1 MLVVE
6 SLGQDGI
13 GVAHANGKAVFI
25 EGALPGETV
34 AYQTYRK
41 TPTYDFAAATDIV
54 TACFMRVTPRCP
66 HFGHCGGCAM
76 QHLEASA
83 QVAVKQR
90 VLEDALW
97 RIGRVRAD
105 QILPPIYGQS
115 WGYRQRAR
123 LSVRYVPRKSGVLVG
138 FHEKRSSFVTEMT
151 QCAVLPPAVSRL
163 ILPLRELIGQLS
175 GYQGIPQVE
184 VAVGDRVTVLVL
196 RILEPLEG
204 KDELR
209 LRQFC
214 DRYSVQIFLQP
225 KDPEG
230 AAPFYPRDAP
240 PLTYAL
246 PEFDI
251 VIPFH
256 PTDFTQVNHAV
267 NRMLVRRVVRLL
279 APAPG
284 ERIADCFCGLGNFSL
299 PIARQG
305 AQVIGI
311 EGNPRIIQRAAANA
325 AYNGLAEQTAFV
337 AADLFETNAD
347 LFASL
352 GRFNK
357 LLIDPP
363 RDGAMALVKSL
374 EGNAP
379 ERIVYVSCN
388 PATLARDAAV
398 LVNTKGYALTAAG
411 VVNMFPHTRHVE
423 SIACFE
429 R

>member
-6 SLGQDGI
+6 SLGQDGV

-34 AYQTYRK
+34 AYQTYRR
-41 TPTYDFAAATDIV
+41 TPTYELAAV
-54 TACFMRVTPRCP
+54 TGVMTPCFMRVTPRCP
-66 HFGHCGGCAM
+66 HFGRCGGCVI

-83 QVAVKQR
+83 QVAMKQR

-105 QILPPIYGQS
+105 HLLPPIYGQS

-123 LSVRYVPRKSGVLVG
+123 LSVRYVPRKGGVLVG

-151 QCAVLPPAVSRL
+151 QCAVLPPTVSAL

-175 GYQGIPQVE
+175 GCQGIPQVE
-184 VAVGDRVTVLVL
+184 IAVGDQVTALVL

-214 DRYSVQIFLQP
+214 DRYGVQIFLQA
-225 KDPEG
+225 KDPES
-230 AAPFYPRDAP
+230 AAPFYPLDAP

-251 VIPFH
+251 VMPFH

-305 AQVIGI
+305 AQVTGI
-311 EGNPRIIQRAAANA
+311 EGNPRIIRRAAANA
-325 AYNGLAEQTAFV
+325 AYNGLAERTTFV

-347 LFASL
+347 FFASL
-352 GRFNK
+352 GRFDK
-357 LLIDPP
+357 LLIGPP
-363 RDGAMALVKSL
+363 RDGAVALVKSL
-374 EGNAP
+374 EDNAP
-379 ERIVYVSCN
+379 DRIVYISCN